1 MEDIALT
8 RIGFGVNFMP
18 SAPVREVVEWAKAVE
33 RHGYDPLGISDSQS
47 ISRDVYVTLAHCAS
61 ATLPKMATLAERYV
75 FGEHA
80 RPGSANC
87 RLITELGLVDYLAD
101 RFAVVGTPA
110 ECVKK
115 LERAIE
121 AGARQFWMSIH
132 FDDRFRL
139 IRDFA
144 EQVMPAFRRSG

>member
-1 MEDIALT
+1 VPPEL
-8 RIGFGVNFMP
+8 
-18 SAPVREVVEWAKAVE
+18 
-33 RHGYDPLGISDSQS
+33 
-47 ISRDVYVTLAHCAS
+47 
-61 ATLPKMATLAERYV
+61 LPKMATLAERYV

-101 RFAVVGTPA
+101 RFAIVGTPA
-110 ECVKK
+110 DCVKK
-115 LERAIE
+115 LERTIE

-132 FDDRFRL
+132 FDDKFRL

-144 EQVMPAFRRSG
+144 EQVIPAFRQSG